1 MGVPDA
7 RPAASPGATR
17 PLSEAERRAYELGR
31 RGWLRGDA
39 EVALSELRS
48 LLRTRAGFADVHYMV
63 GTLLERR
70 GDLAGATRSL
80 EAALQLNPGYVE
92 ALLALASL
100 CEQQGDFERCR
111 ELTERAQGRLRPEEG
126 GLDPV
131 TRAKLANLQAELG
144 DAFREAGCLGDAV
157 DAYRKA
163 LQRCPEFHDVRHRL
177 ALTLRDVGRPDAA
190 LAELRRV
197 LRGNPHFLEA
207 AVQLGVT
214 LYSLGR
220 SDAAREQLEAVLAR
234 DPDREDARMY
244 LRLLSPGTPR
254 TPA

>member
-1 MGVPDA
+1 MQGTAA
-7 RPAASPGATR
+7 RPAPDPRSTR
-17 PLSEAERRAYELGR
+17 PLSQAERRAYELGR
-31 RGWLRGDA
+31 RGWLRGDVDA
-39 EVALSELRS
+39 GLAELRT

-70 GDLAGATRSL
+70 GDLPGAMRSL
-80 EAALQLNPGYVE
+80 EAALQLNPAYVE

-111 ELTERAQGRLRPEEG
+111 ALTERAQSRLRPEEG
-126 GLDPV
+126 GLDP
-131 TRAKLANLQAELG
+131 TTCAKLANLQAELG
-144 DAFREAGCLGDAV
+144 DALREAGELRDAV

-163 LQRCPEFHDVRHRL
+163 LQRCPDFHDVRHRL
-177 ALTLRDVGRPDAA
+177 ALTLRDVGRPDTA

-220 SDAAREQLEAVLAR
+220 SDEAREALGRVLER
-234 DPDREDARMY
+234 DPGREDAAMY
-244 LRLLSPGTPR
+244 LRLLGPGAPSPAT
-254 TPA
+254 